1 MVNRLVLG
9 LFGLVAVAAGAQAA
23 DLGGPQS
30 AAPRIWTERV
40 VGFEP
45 ALIDRV
51 DVVRLPPARRFVVFE
66 DEPAVLY
73 PAPLVAPRQ
82 VYVRAYD
89 ASGIRYNRPIR
100 FEPALYHPPCLC

>member
-1 MVNRLVLG
+1 MVNRVVLALV
-9 LFGLVAVAAGAQAA
+9 GLVGAVVGAQAA
-23 DLGGPQS
+23 DLGGPQPS
-30 AAPRIWTERV
+30 VPGIPTERV

-51 DVVRLPPARRFVVFE
+51 EVVRLPPARRFVVFE

-73 PAPLVAPRQ
+73 PAPLVVPRR

-89 ASGIRYNRPIR
+89 APGVRYNRPIR
-100 FEPALYHPPCLC
+100 FEPALYHRPCLC